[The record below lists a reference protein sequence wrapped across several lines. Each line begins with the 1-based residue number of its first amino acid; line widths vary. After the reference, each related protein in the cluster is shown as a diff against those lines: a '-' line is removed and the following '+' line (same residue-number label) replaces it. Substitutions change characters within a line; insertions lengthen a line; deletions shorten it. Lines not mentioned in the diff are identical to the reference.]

1 MRLFLELVLAIAALQ
16 AMPAAQAPSGSMRVT
31 VNVAGTT
38 RPLAGAKITL
48 ASALTVARE
57 SNGASAVLESDS
69 EDFFGFL
76 TEKARQS
83 LPSSQPVRILIGHS
97 DEVLLVTAPEPY
109 VAPTTVLTD
118 NNGVA
123 EFRNLPNGRY
133 RIVAGS
139 EGYLGNITAE
149 NFDHPPRSALLYSE
163 ITSADPVRQVSLSL
177 TPGSTITGRV
187 IDSNGKPVVDATVT
201 IFVQKTLQPT
211 GRSYLSPGQ
220 QARTNSSGVY
230 RLTTLAPGEY
240 YIATTNSKIR
250 FYPSAGEAEQAT
262 RVLVRGGEEITGIDV
277 RVPEER

>member
-1 MRLFLELVLAIAALQ
+1 
-16 AMPAAQAPSGSMRVT
+16 
-31 VNVAGTT
+31 
-38 RPLAGAKITL
+38 
-48 ASALTVARE
+48 
-57 SNGASAVLESDS
+57 
-69 EDFFGFL
+69 
-76 TEKARQS
+76 
-83 LPSSQPVRILIGHS
+83 
-97 DEVLLVTAPEPY
+97 
-109 VAPTTVLTD
+109 
-118 NNGVA
+118 
-123 EFRNLPNGRY
+123 
-133 RIVAGS
+133 
-139 EGYLGNITAE
+139 
-149 NFDHPPRSALLYSE
+149 
-163 ITSADPVRQVSLSL
+163 
-177 TPGSTITGRV
+177 V